1 MFRQDR
7 TNPSTKVSQWRGRS
21 ATPKGWPSTRVSTW
35 QNGGLFGA
43 AGAGSA
49 MEPIETSTST
59 AASLT
64 FTSIP
69 QTYKHLWF
77 VWTIPG
83 NASNWGNF
91 YGYAENSTAPTGSAS
106 LVWYQYNATR
116 ARDAR
121 GPQGT
126 GYGLKMAAGDDNV
139 GTATSQYHEFTW
151 MYYSD
156 PQGSGT
162 TTRWSSAIGQGY
174 GPNPGASNFYQ
185 YLTAWNEDGA
195 STTVMP
201 ITELTMKF
209 GDGSALPSGTTRTLY
224 GIN

>member
-1 MFRQDR
+1 M
-7 TNPSTKVSQWRGRS
+7 PLGAAK
-21 ATPKGWPSTRVSTW
+21 AA
-35 QNGGLFGA
+35 LLGA
-43 AGAGSA
+43 AGSGGSDSA

-91 YGYAENSTAPTGSAS
+91 YAWATTDPMAGDSRSQIF
-106 LVWYQYNATR
+106 YQYNATR
-116 ARDAR
+116 VKWSGGA
-121 GPQGT
+121 QGT
-126 GYGLKMAAGDDNV
+126 GYGLKMAYGDDNV

-156 PQGSGT
+156 VQGSGT
-162 TTRWSSAIGQGY
+162 TTRWPSAIGQGY

-185 YLTAWNEDGA
+185 YLTAWNEYGGA
-195 STTVMP
+195 GTVMP
-201 ITELTMKF
+201 ITELTVKF
-209 GDGSALPSGTTRTLY
+209 GDGTALPSGTTRTLY